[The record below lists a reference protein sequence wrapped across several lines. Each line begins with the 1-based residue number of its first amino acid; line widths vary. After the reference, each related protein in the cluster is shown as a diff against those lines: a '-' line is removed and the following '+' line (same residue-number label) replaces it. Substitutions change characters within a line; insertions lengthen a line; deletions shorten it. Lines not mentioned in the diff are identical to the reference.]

1 MTLDLGQNEYL
12 PHLRWN
18 IDMGQSLPPGPELL
32 RSIESLE
39 IVARQIDGGIS
50 YTIKGNLIVDRN
62 SLGEGADDEAHA
74 AAIQQVVQDIVAPL
88 ALKLILENPGLRHY
102 QVDVEPLNHFVRIP
116 RAFWNIDPVIDELLA
131 EIPIRIDKALPAPHD
146 ARPAIL
152 H

>member
-1 MTLDLGQNEYL
+1 
-12 PHLRWN
+12 
-18 IDMGQSLPPGPELL
+18 MGQSLPPGPELL

-50 YTIKGNLIVDRN
+50 YTIKGNLILDRN

-88 ALKLILENPGLRHY
+88 ALKLIMENPGLRHH
-102 QVDVEPLNHFVRIP
+102 QVDMDPLNRFVRIP

-131 EIPIRIDKALPAPHD
+131 SIPIRIDTALPAPHD
-146 ARPAIL
+146 ARPTIL